1 MFKRKIDK
9 AAFDLLHDEVKK
21 MYKEEN
27 GNYIL
32 QVEESELVRA
42 KDREKERA
50 DSLQTKLDV
59 AENARKEAEDKL
71 ADDEHLAA
79 RKTGDIKTIEK
90 SWEKKVKAAEDKG
103 KADVEAKDK
112 QLQKVLV
119 TEKATTIAAAIAG
132 DNAHLLVPVIER
144 RLKADTSGT
153 EAITRV
159 LDDKGEPSALTLD
172 ELQKEIVANP
182 KFSAIVIASKG
193 SGGATD
199 TGNTTSRPST
209 VPKDKKFGDLSEKER
224 TDWFKDNPKGFEA
237 ARQEYVASLRKV

>member
-9 AAFDLLHDEVKK
+9 AAYDALHDEVKK
-21 MYKEEN
+21 MYKEID

-59 AENARKEAEDKL
+59 AEKARKEAEDKL

-103 KADVEAKDK
+103 LEAVAVKDK
-112 QLQKVLV
+112 QLQKVLI

-182 KFSAIVIASKG
+182 KFSAIVVASKG
-193 SGGATD
+193 SGGATN
-199 TGNTTSRPST
+199 TGHTTSRPST

-224 TDWFKDNPKGFEA
+224 TDWAKADEKSFVA
-237 ARQEYVASLRKV
+237 AHQEHILSLRRV